1 MHWETLIDAASLRN
15 TLGDPL
21 LVVVD
26 CRFDLADT
34 GRGERA
40 WRDGHIPGA
49 HYAHLDRD
57 LSDLGR
63 RGRGRH
69 PLPDASAFCASLAR
83 WGVTPA
89 HQVVA
94 YDDSG
99 GMVAARLWWMLRLLG
114 HRAVAVLDGG
124 IAAWQAAGG
133 ELSQAAR
140 TAGSGRYEGT
150 FDPQMIV
157 STQELEA
164 QLARKDGLLLDARAG
179 ERFRGE
185 VEPLD
190 PRAGHIPGARNHP
203 FLQNLE
209 ADGRFRPRQVLAAQF
224 HAVLGDRSPTEVVHM
239 CGSGVSA
246 CHNLLAMDHAGLTGS
261 RVYAGSW
268 SEWVSVPERAV
279 AIGTQ

>member
-94 YDDSG
+94 YDASG

-133 ELSQAAR
+133 ALSQAPP
-140 TAGSGRYEGT
+140 TAAAGRYEGT
-150 FDPQMIV
+150 FDAQMIV

-190 PRAGHIPGARNHP
+190 PRAGHIPGACNHP
-203 FLQNLE
+203 FMQNLA
-209 ADGRFRPRQVLAAQF
+209 ADGRFHSRELLAARF
-224 HAVLGDRSPTEVVHM
+224 RTLLGDRAPAEVVHM